1 MHKRTLEQLDYYR
14 IRDTIAQ
21 YCVSEEGR
29 NALLKREPFT
39 LSQIDQINSLKSLSS
54 QWQKA
59 ILSKSPVRL
68 HSWNPVFSFLKLL
81 QAEGTTLEQEQL
93 YSLWQFA
100 SSALDIYAVIK
111 TSSAELSLK
120 NLLDL
125 AETLPYS
132 SLEQTQSTVSRIID
146 KDGNLKDL
154 PVLREIRANIAR
166 INAEIKAALK
176 KYTSDTT
183 LNSVLESNVPA
194 FRADRQ
200 VLAVKASQ
208 RNRISGI
215 VHEVSSSGQ
224 TLFIEPEDVVRK
236 NNELLQEEARL
247 LSETR
252 KVFKE
257 TTALLHPL
265 YDDLKAAVKTMTLF
279 DSTYAAARWGAEN
292 ICSYAIN
299 CNSHTEEASNSTES
313 KESSNYIEENPP
325 LLLQARHPLLGDKA
339 VPIDIKWLPGKNI
352 LIITGPN
359 TGGKTVTLKT
369 FALLAMLNQSGF
381 PVPAADTTRLP
392 VFNTIF
398 ADIGDDQSIDNS
410 LSTFSAHMKNI
421 AAAVK
426 HADSNSLVLLDEF
439 GGGTD
444 PQEGGAVAMACLDTL
459 IEKKAFV
466 LVTTHHGSLKN
477 YGYTTSSCINA
488 SAEFDSTSLCP
499 TYRLIMGVPGE
510 SHALD
515 IAKRSGLPSSV
526 VAKAKSYITNQ
537 QADVSS
543 LIKGLTEKHADLD
556 RREKDFRNLENRQKE
571 MLLKLEQK
579 DLKLRQKENELKE
592 RESREESRF
601 LRETRKRL
609 ENLVRELREGEITR
623 EKTLKMRKFINDLT
637 EDIEMQELE
646 LEEEKEKLEEEEKLL
661 KERIEK
667 EEIIAENGMKI
678 SKSSDSRT
686 SSSKKTKKRLSNKE
700 ALKSAKATYTDEE
713 VFNLAPAPK
722 NAPKPVFE
730 FKEGADVLVGAS
742 RAKGRLLRE
751 EKKGLWTVQLGSI
764 RMSVKQKDMTL
775 IAPPNFTTADYT
787 LELNKDEGSGSPAFE
802 LRLLGMREEEAIKTL
817 QKQLDL
823 CAMTSF
829 KSFSVIHGK
838 GNGILQQAVQDYLSN
853 YPGVKS
859 FYYARPEDGGFGKTY
874 VEMN

>member
-1 MHKRTLEQLDYYR
+1 MLHKKTLEQLDYYR
-14 IRDTIAQ
+14 IRDNIAGF
-21 YCVSEEGR
+21 CVSEEGK
-29 NALLKREPFT
+29 ASILKREPLT
-39 LSQIDQINSLKSLSS
+39 LSEIDEINSLKTLSS

-59 ILSKSPVRL
+59 ILSRNSVRL
-68 HSWNPVFSFLKLL
+68 HSWSAIAPFIKLL

-100 SSALDIYAVIK
+100 DSALDLYSSIK
-111 TSSAELSLK
+111 TSSAELGLK

-125 AETLPYS
+125 AESLPYS
-132 SLEQTQSTVSRIID
+132 ALEQTQNTISRIID

-154 PVLREIRANIAR
+154 PVLREIKAKIAQ
-166 INAEIKAALK
+166 INNEIKAALK

-236 NNELLQEEARL
+236 NNELLQEESRL
-247 LSETR
+247 AQEMR
-252 KVFKE
+252 KIFKE
-257 TTALLHPL
+257 TTSLLHPL
-265 YDDLKAAVKTMTLF
+265 YDDLKGALKTMTLF
-279 DSTYAAARWGAEN
+279 DSTYAAARWGAGN
-292 ICSYAIN
+292 LCNYAQN
-299 CNSHTEEASNSTES
+299 CIEG
-313 KESSNYIEENPP
+313 EENPP
-325 LLLQARHPLLGDKA
+325 QLIQARHPLLGDKA
-339 VPIDIKWLPGKNI
+339 VPIDIKWLPGKDI

-369 FALLAMLNQSGF
+369 FALLSMLNQSGF

-426 HADSNSLVLLDEF
+426 HADSHSLVLLDEF

-444 PQEGGAVAMACLDTL
+444 PQEGGAVAMACLDSL
-459 IEKKAFV
+459 IAKKAFV

-477 YGYTTSSCINA
+477 YGYTTPSCINA
-488 SAEFDSTSLCP
+488 SAEFDSESLSP
-499 TYRLIMGVPGE
+499 TYRIVMGVPGE

-515 IAKRSGLPSSV
+515 IAKRSGLPASV

-537 QADVSS
+537 QADVST
-543 LIKGLTEKHADLD
+543 LIRGLTEKHAELD
-556 RREKDFRNLENRQKE
+556 RREKEFRNKENRQAEKIA
-571 MLLKLEQK
+571 KLEQK
-579 DLKLRQKENELKE
+579 DLKLRQKENEIKV
-592 RESREESRF
+592 RESRDESRF
-601 LRETRKRL
+601 LRETRKSL

-637 EDIEMQELE
+637 EDVELQEIE
-646 LEEEKEKLEEEEKLL
+646 LEEEKERLEEEERQLN
-661 KERIEK
+661 ERLEN
-667 EEIIAENGMKI
+667 EAIIAENGMKI
-678 SKSSDSRT
+678 SKASDSRT
-686 SSSKKTKKRLSNKE
+686 ASAKKTKKKLSNRE
-700 ALKSAKATYTDEE
+700 ALQNAKATYTDEE
-713 VFNLAPAPK
+713 VFNLAPKAK
-722 NAPKPVFE
+722 NQPKPKFE
-730 FKEGADVLVGAS
+730 FAEGADVLVGTARS
-742 RAKGRLLRE
+742 KGTLLRE
-751 EKKGLWTVQLGSI
+751 EKKGVWLVQLGSI
-764 RMSVKQKDMTL
+764 RMSVKQKDMQL
-775 IAPPNFTTADYT
+775 IAPTNFATADYT
-787 LELNKDEGSGSPAFE
+787 VELNKDEGSGTPVFE
-802 LRLLGMREEEAIKTL
+802 LRLLGMREEEAILAL

>member
-1 MHKRTLEQLDYYR
+1 MHRKTLEQLDYYR
-14 IRDTIAQ
+14 IRDTIAG

-29 NALLKREPFT
+29 TSLLKREPFT
-39 LSQIDQINSLKSLSS
+39 QEEIDEINSLKILSA

-59 ILSKSPVRL
+59 ICSQNPLRL
-68 HSWNPVFSFLKLL
+68 HSWNAVAPFLKLL
-81 QAEGTTLEQEQL
+81 QAEGSTLEQEQL

-100 SSALDIYAVIK
+100 DSALDLYSSLK
-111 TSSAELSLK
+111 NSSAELGLR

-125 AETLPYS
+125 AEKLPYS
-132 SLEQTQSTVSRIID
+132 ALEQTQNTVSRIID

-154 PVLREIRANIAR
+154 PVLREIRAKIAQ
-166 INAEIKAALK
+166 INGEIKATLK
-176 KYTSDTT
+176 KYTSDTS
-183 LNSVLESNVPA
+183 LNTVLESNVPA

-247 LSETR
+247 AQETR
-252 KVFKE
+252 KIFRE

-265 YDDLKAAVKTMTLF
+265 YDDLKGALKTMTLF
-279 DSTYAAARWGAEN
+279 DATYASARWGAGN
-292 ICSYAIN
+292 LCNYAQN
-299 CNSHTEEASNSTES
+299 CERSMED
-313 KESSNYIEENPP
+313 PP
-325 LLLQARHPLLGDKA
+325 LLIQARHPLLGENA

-369 FALLAMLNQSGF
+369 FALLSMLNQSGF

-426 HADSNSLVLLDEF
+426 HADSHSLVLLDEF

-444 PQEGGAVAMACLDTL
+444 PQEGGAVAMACLDSL
-459 IEKKAFV
+459 IAKNAFV

-477 YGYTTSSCINA
+477 YGYTTPSCINA
-488 SAEFDSTSLCP
+488 SAEFDSQSLSP
-499 TYRLIMGVPGE
+499 TYRIVMGVPGE

-515 IAKRSGLPSSV
+515 IARRSGLPASV

-537 QADVSS
+537 QTDVST
-543 LIKGLTEKHADLD
+543 LIRGLTQKHAELD
-556 RREKDFRNLENRQKE
+556 RREKEFRDMENRQAEKTA
-571 MLLKLEQK
+571 KLEQK
-579 DLKLRQKENELKE
+579 DLKLRQKENEIKA
-592 RESREESRF
+592 RESRDESRF
-601 LRETRKRL
+601 LRETRKNL

-637 EDIEMQELE
+637 EDVELQELE
-646 LEEEKEKLEEEEKLL
+646 LEEEKEKLEEEEKALS
-661 KERIEK
+661 ERIER
-667 EEIIAENGMKI
+667 ELLIAENGMKI
-678 SKSSDSRT
+678 SKSSDSR
-686 SSSKKTKKRLSNKE
+686 SASNKKTKKRLSNRE
-700 ALKSAKATYTDEE
+700 ALKNAKATYTDEE
-713 VFNLAPAPK
+713 VFNLAPKSKSAPK
-722 NAPKPVFE
+722 AKFE
-730 FKEGADVLVGAS
+730 FAEGAEVLVGTS
-742 RAKGRLLRE
+742 RSKGILLRE
-751 EKKGLWTVQLGSI
+751 EKKGVWLVQLGSL
-764 RMSVKQKDMTL
+764 RMSVKQKEMQL
-775 IAPPNFTTADYT
+775 IAPTNLSTADYT
-787 LELNKDEGSGSPAFE
+787 VELNSDSSNGSPVFE
-802 LRLLGMREEEAIKTL
+802 LRLLGMREEEAIHAL

>member
-1 MHKRTLEQLDYYR
+1 MHRKTLEQLDYYR
-14 IRDTIAQ
+14 IRENIAG
-21 YCVSEEGR
+21 YCVSEEGKSAILR
-29 NALLKREPFT
+29 REPLTQEKFNEI
-39 LSQIDQINSLKSLSS
+39 SSLKTLSS

-59 ILSKSPVRL
+59 LLSKNPIRL
-68 HSWNPVFSFLKLL
+68 HSWGQIDLFIKLL
-81 QAEGTTLEQEQL
+81 QAEGTTLGQEQL

-100 SSALDIYAVIK
+100 SSALDLYSSIK
-111 TSSAELSLK
+111 TSSSELGLK
-120 NLLDL
+120 NLLDT
-125 AETLPYS
+125 AEALPYS
-132 SLEQTQSTVSRIID
+132 ALEQTQNTVSRIID
-146 KDGNLKDL
+146 RDGNLKDL
-154 PVLREIRANIAR
+154 PILREIRAKIAQ
-166 INAEIKAALK
+166 INSEIKAALK
-176 KYTSDTT
+176 KYTSDTS
-183 LNSVLESNVPA
+183 LNNVLESNVPA

-224 TLFIEPEDVVRK
+224 TLFIEPEEVVRK

-247 LSETR
+247 MQETR
-252 KVFKE
+252 KIFTE

-265 YDDLKAAVKTMTLF
+265 YDELKAALKTMTLF
-279 DSTYAAARWGAEN
+279 DTTYASARWGAEN
-292 ICSYAIN
+292 LCNYALTCSQGD
-299 CNSHTEEASNSTES
+299 
-313 KESSNYIEENPP
+313 EENPP
-325 LLLQARHPLLGDKA
+325 LLIQARHPLLGDKA

-369 FALLAMLNQSGF
+369 FALLSMLNQSGF
-381 PVPAADTTRLP
+381 PIPAGDGTRLP
-392 VFNTIF
+392 VFNAIF

-444 PQEGGAVAMACLDTL
+444 PQEGGAIAMACLDSL

-477 YGYTTSSCINA
+477 YGYTNPNCINA
-488 SAEFDSTSLCP
+488 SAEFDSGSLKP
-499 TYRLIMGVPGE
+499 TYHLVMGVPGE

-515 IAKRSGLPSSV
+515 IARRSGLPTGV
-526 VAKAKSYITNQ
+526 VTKAKSYITNQ
-537 QADVSS
+537 QADVST
-543 LIKGLTEKHADLD
+543 LIKGLTQKHSELD
-556 RREKDFRNLENRQKE
+556 RREKEFRDIENRQKE
-571 MLLKLEQK
+571 KVLKLEQK
-579 DLKLRQKENELKE
+579 DLNLRKKENELKE
-592 RESREESRF
+592 RESRSESRF
-601 LRETRKRL
+601 LRETRKSL

-637 EDIEMQELE
+637 EDVEFQEIE
-646 LEEEKEKLEEEEKLL
+646 LEEEKDRLEEEEKEL
-661 KERIEK
+661 KERIE
-667 EEIIAENGMKI
+667 EETIVAENGMKI
-678 SKSSDSRT
+678 TSAKERSS

-700 ALKSAKATYTDEE
+700 ALASAKATYTDEE
-713 VFNLAPAPK
+713 VFNLAPRAKNMPK
-722 NAPKPVFE
+722 AKFE
-730 FKEGADVLVGAS
+730 FCEGAEVLVGKTRS
-742 RAKGRLLRE
+742 RGRLLHE

-764 RMSVKQKDMTL
+764 RMNIRQKDMEL
-775 IAPPNFTTADYT
+775 IAPANYSSADYT
-787 LELNKDEGSGSPAFE
+787 VELNTDNGNGSPVFE
-802 LRLLGMREEEAIKTL
+802 LRLLGMREEEAILAL

-823 CAMTSF
+823 CAMTNF

-874 VEMN
+874 VELN